1 MGCALVSLNGMVFF
15 AFILDGCENCVSDL
29 AWCCGEVTVAL
40 GSCVDKLKIQNGIGQ
55 NFK

>member
-1 MGCALVSLNGMVFF
+1 VSLNGMVFF